1 MFLVLLVY
9 IPPISGA
16 YTVVGLPSVVSVDIH
31 PVAGVPVVFSIRTF
45 PRVASASEKTYY
57 DGTYWAL

>member
-1 MFLVLLVY
+1 MFLVLLVH
-9 IPPISGA
+9 IPSVSSA
-16 YTVVGLPSVVSVDIH
+16 CTVVGAPSVVGIH

-57 DGTYWAL
+57 DGTYGAL